1 MISQGE
7 QYKRVSDGALLIICS
22 IFEDEC
28 TVFAQ
33 NSEMKWDFYKIP
45 TKQLNFHVSNK
56 VFELIDSGHMNWFT
70 KFSD

>member
-28 TVFAQ
+28 RVFAQ

-56 VFELIDSGHMNWFT
+56 VFELIDSGHMSSFKNHQ
-70 KFSD
+70 